1 MTADR
6 ARWFYGAARQAVSRN
21 GARGHESRGRS
32 PVNPAPSTL
41 EAPPGSRPL
50 HSGMR
55 NLLGAFAVLTALAT
69 GG

>member
-1 MTADR
+1 
-6 ARWFYGAARQAVSRN
+6 
-21 GARGHESRGRS
+21 
-32 PVNPAPSTL
+32 VNPAPSTL
-41 EAPPGSRPL
+41 QAPPGSRPL

>member
-1 MTADR
+1 
-6 ARWFYGAARQAVSRN
+6 
-21 GARGHESRGRS
+21 
-32 PVNPAPSTL
+32 VNPAPSTRQ
-41 EAPPGSRPL
+41 APPGSRPL